1 MAKSTNTLMI
11 PDEHIM
17 NNIYLIRGQ
26 KVMIDFDLAKLYQ
39 VETKRLK
46 EQVNRNKE
54 RFPQDFMFLL
64 TRDEHENLRS
74 QIATSSWGGTRYLPM
89 AFTEQRVA
97 MLSMPCCVA
106 HTTRLLNK

>member
-1 MAKSTNTLMI
+1 MGKSTKTLMI

-74 QIATSSWGGTRYLPM
+74 QIATSSWGGTKYLPM
-89 AFTEQRVA
+89 AFTEQGVA